1 MDDGLRRGDEVF
13 EKQMSKLEAKFP
25 FESKKDTSVHIHWCS
40 KALAKAS
47 QCLKASMLA
56 RLSQF
61 IYIYMSAN
69 RQTCLTDSV
78 TSEEKRNLRALI
90 GSLQYAASNTRP
102 DLSSRLSC
110 LQSEINRVS
119 AQQLQDANCVLR
131 EGKRYKNTQI

>member
-61 IYIYMSAN
+61 IYIYERKQAN
-69 RQTCLTDSV
+69 MPDGLCHFRRETQSPSINWQLAVRRKQHTP
-78 TSEEKRNLRALI
+78 
-90 GSLQYAASNTRP
+90 RP
-102 DLSSRLSC
+102 L
-110 LQSEINRVS
+110 E
-119 AQQLQDANCVLR
+119 
-131 EGKRYKNTQI
+131 QIELPTE